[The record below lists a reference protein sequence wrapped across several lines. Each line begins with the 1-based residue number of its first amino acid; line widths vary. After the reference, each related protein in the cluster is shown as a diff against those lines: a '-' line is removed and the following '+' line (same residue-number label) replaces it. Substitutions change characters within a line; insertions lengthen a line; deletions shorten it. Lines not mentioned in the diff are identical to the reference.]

1 MHERVTFARATR
13 VVIHSYLYSGLQP
26 SVRRKITSDNGNLR
40 NLRYN
45 KNICYMILELITLE
59 SAHPIIQVEP
69 LKPRFYTIMKF
80 VYILVVNNNKY

>member
-1 MHERVTFARATR
+1 
-13 VVIHSYLYSGLQP
+13 
-26 SVRRKITSDNGNLR
+26 
-40 NLRYN
+40 
-45 KNICYMILELITLE
+45 MILELITLE